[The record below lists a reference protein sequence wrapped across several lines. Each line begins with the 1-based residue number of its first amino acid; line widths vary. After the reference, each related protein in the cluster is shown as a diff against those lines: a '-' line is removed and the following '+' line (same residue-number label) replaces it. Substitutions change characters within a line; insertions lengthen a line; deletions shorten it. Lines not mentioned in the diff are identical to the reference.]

1 MNWQESW
8 KAEIPVVKRLGDPD
22 DLWGFPNKS
31 LLAYANAAYQHIHMP
46 GYVYPRNGTNVDVI
60 TSATASTFG
69 DFAELVPADAI
80 PAPFDTHWVNV
91 ANISHNGTYVIQL
104 HIVENASLQTIV
116 RYLTEFSVTRL
127 DNFTKSS
134 QVYVQMPAIPG
145 GSRIGVRAL
154 KGTGTAGTVSLNIH
168 YHEYE

>member
-1 MNWQESW
+1 MWQEPW
-8 KAEIPVVKRLGDPD
+8 KSEIPVVKRLGAPD
-22 DLWGFPNKS
+22 DLWGAPNKTV
-31 LLAYANAAYQHIHMP
+31 LAYANAAYQHIHMP
-46 GYVYPRNGTNVDVI
+46 GYVYPRDGTNVDVV
-60 TSATASTFG
+60 TSATASTYG
-69 DFAELVPADAI
+69 DFVELVPADAI
-80 PAPFDTHWVNV
+80 GAPFDTHWVNV
-91 ANISHNGTYVIQL
+91 AEISHNGTYVIQL
-104 HIVENASLQTIV
+104 HIVSNTAPMTSV

-154 KGTGTAGTVSLNIH
+154 KGSATAGTVSLNIH